1 MSDVPENLKFTKDH
15 EWLVQDCENSF
26 VVGITDH
33 AQDSLGDV
41 TFVEL
46 PQVGEQFD
54 AKAVFGVV
62 ESVKAASDLY
72 MPVSGEVVEINE
84 ELNDSPE
91 SVNNNPYESGWMIRV
106 RSTQSL
112 ADSGL
117 LSASAYAREISD

>member
-1 MSDVPENLKFTKDH
+1 MSNIPDNLLYTADH
-15 EWLVQDCENSF
+15 EWIRDEGETCVI
-26 VVGITDH
+26 GITDH

-72 MPVSGEVVEINE
+72 MPVTGEVVGINE

-91 SVNNNPYESGWMIRV
+91 SVNNTPYESGWMIRV
-106 RSTQSL
+106 RPTQPL
-112 ADSGL
+112 AESGL
-117 LSASAYAREISD
+117 LSPSAYAGEISD

>member
-1 MSDVPENLKFTKDH
+1 MSNIPDNLLYTADH
-15 EWLVQDCENSF
+15 EWIRDEGETCVI
-26 VVGITDH
+26 GITDH

-91 SVNNNPYESGWMIRV
+91 SVNNTPYESGWMIRV
-106 RSTQSL
+106 RPTQPL
-112 ADSGL
+112 AESVL
-117 LSASAYAREISD
+117 LSSSAYAGEISD

>member
-1 MSDVPENLKFTKDH
+1 MSNIPDNLLYTADH
-15 EWLVQDCENSF
+15 EWIRDEGETCVI
-26 VVGITDH
+26 GITDH

-84 ELNDSPE
+84 VLNDSPE

-106 RSTQSL
+106 RPLQSL
-112 ADSGL
+112 TKSGL
-117 LSASAYAREISD
+117 LSPAVYADEISE

>member
-1 MSDVPENLKFTKDH
+1 MSNIPDNLLYTAEH
-15 EWLVQDCENSF
+15 EWIRDEGETCVI
-26 VVGITDH
+26 GITDH

-91 SVNNNPYESGWMIRV
+91 SVNNTPYESGWMIRV
-106 RSTQSL
+106 RPTQPL
-112 ADSGL
+112 AESGL
-117 LSASAYAREISD
+117 LSPSAYAGEISD

>member
-1 MSDVPENLKFTKDH
+1 MSNIPDNLLYTADH
-15 EWLVQDCENSF
+15 EWIRDEGETCVI
-26 VVGITDH
+26 GITDH
-33 AQDSLGDV
+33 AQGSLGDV

-72 MPVSGEVVEINE
+72 MPVTGEVVEINE

-91 SVNNNPYESGWMIRV
+91 SVNNTPYESGWMIRV
-106 RSTQSL
+106 RPIQPL
-112 ADSGL
+112 AESGL
-117 LSASAYAREISD
+117 LSPSAYAGEISD

>member
-1 MSDVPENLKFTKDH
+1 MSNIPDNLLYTADH
-15 EWLVQDCENSF
+15 EWIRDEGETCVI
-26 VVGITDH
+26 GITDH

-72 MPVSGEVVEINE
+72 MPVPGEVVEINE

-91 SVNNNPYESGWMIRV
+91 SVNNSPYESGWMIRV
-106 RSTQSL
+106 CPSKNL
-112 ADSGL
+112 AESGL
-117 LSASAYAREISD
+117 LSPSVYADEISG

>member
-1 MSDVPENLKFTKDH
+1 MSNIPDNLLYTADH
-15 EWLVQDCENSF
+15 EWIRDEGETCVI
-26 VVGITDH
+26 GITDH

-106 RSTQSL
+106 RPTQSL
-112 ADSGL
+112 VESGL
-117 LSASAYAREISD
+117 LSATAYAGEISD

>member
-1 MSDVPENLKFTKDH
+1 MSNIPDNLLYTADH
-15 EWLVQDCENSF
+15 EWIRDEGETCVI
-26 VVGITDH
+26 GITDH

-72 MPVSGEVVEINE
+72 MPVAGEVLEINE

-106 RSTQSL
+106 RPTHPL
-112 ADSGL
+112 AESGL
-117 LSASAYAREISD
+117 LSPSAYAGEISD

>member
-1 MSDVPENLKFTKDH
+1 MSNIPDNLLYTADH
-15 EWLVQDCENSF
+15 EWIRDEGETCVI
-26 VVGITDH
+26 GITDH

-72 MPVSGEVVEINE
+72 MPVAGEVVEINE

-106 RSTQSL
+106 RPTQPL
-112 ADSGL
+112 AESGL
-117 LSASAYAREISD
+117 LSPSAYAGEISD

>member
-1 MSDVPENLKFTKDH
+1 MSNIPDNLLYTADH
-15 EWLVQDCENSF
+15 EWIRDEGETCVI
-26 VVGITDH
+26 GITDH

-91 SVNNNPYESGWMIRV
+91 SVNNTPYESGWMIRV
-106 RSTQSL
+106 RPTQPL
-112 ADSGL
+112 AESGL
-117 LSASAYAREISD
+117 LSSSAYAGEISD

>member
-1 MSDVPENLKFTKDH
+1 MSKIPENLLYTADH
-15 EWLVQDCENSF
+15 EWVSSSANEC
-26 VVGITDH
+26 VIGITDH

-72 MPVSGEVVEINE
+72 MPVSGEIVEINE

-91 SVNNNPYESGWMIRV
+91 CVNNNPYESGWMIRV
-106 RSTQSL
+106 RPTQSL
-112 ADSGL
+112 AESGL
-117 LSASAYAREISD
+117 LSPSLYAGEISD

>member
-1 MSDVPENLKFTKDH
+1 MSNIPDNLLYTADH
-15 EWLVQDCENSF
+15 EWIRDEGETCVI
-26 VVGITDH
+26 GITDH

-72 MPVSGEVVEINE
+72 MPVAGEVVAINE

-106 RSTQSL
+106 RPTQPL
-112 ADSGL
+112 AESGL
-117 LSASAYAREISD
+117 LSATAYAGEISD

>member
-1 MSDVPENLKFTKDH
+1 MSNIPDNLLYTADH
-15 EWLVQDCENSF
+15 EWIRDEGETCVI
-26 VVGITDH
+26 GITDH

-72 MPVSGEVVEINE
+72 MPVAGEVLEINE

-91 SVNNNPYESGWMIRV
+91 SVNNTPYESGWMIRV
-106 RSTQSL
+106 RPTLPL

-117 LSASAYAREISD
+117 LSPSAYAGEISD

>member
-1 MSDVPENLKFTKDH
+1 MSNIPDNLLYTADH
-15 EWLVQDCENSF
+15 EWIRDEGETCVI
-26 VVGITDH
+26 GITDH

-46 PQVGEQFD
+46 PLVGEQFD

-106 RSTQSL
+106 RPTQSL

-117 LSASAYAREISD
+117 LSSSAYAEEISD

>member
-1 MSDVPENLKFTKDH
+1 MSNIPDNLLYTADH
-15 EWLVQDCENSF
+15 EWIRDEGETCVI
-26 VVGITDH
+26 GITDH

-72 MPVSGEVVEINE
+72 MPVSGEIVEINE

-106 RSTQSL
+106 RPTQPL
-112 ADSGL
+112 AESGL
-117 LSASAYAREISD
+117 LSPSAYAGEISD

>member
-1 MSDVPENLKFTKDH
+1 MSNIPENLLYTTDH
-15 EWLVQDCENSF
+15 EWIRDEGETCVI
-26 VVGITDH
+26 GITDH

-91 SVNNNPYESGWMIRV
+91 SVNNNPYEAGWMIRV
-106 RSTQSL
+106 RHTQSL
-112 ADSGL
+112 SESGL
-117 LSASAYAREISD
+117 LSPSAYGAEINE